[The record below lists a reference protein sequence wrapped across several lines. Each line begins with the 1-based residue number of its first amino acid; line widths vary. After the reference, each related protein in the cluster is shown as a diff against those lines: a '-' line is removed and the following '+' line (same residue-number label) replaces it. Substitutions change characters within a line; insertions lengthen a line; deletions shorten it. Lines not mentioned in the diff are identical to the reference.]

1 MAAALP
7 LEGAPLKEDQAYYT
21 MWNDSLV
28 ENVRQQRVWK
38 GLLHAWSHIYP
49 TDLTQFDKD
58 FLETHNAQH
67 NFIKLDRHRPTHT
80 VQNLIWRQ

>member
-38 GLLHAWSHIYP
+38 GLLHAWSHIRQISRS
-49 TDLTQFDKD
+49 LIRISWK
-58 FLETHNAQH
+58 HSAQR